1 MGEAFSCLPRKTESV
16 IKLVQDQAL
25 IALLSEYQQQ
35 NALLLAEFDKISH
48 KIHNEGLASKIE
60 SFDDLKR
67 FDEKSASA
75 FKELAQKTDPIKLEG
90 RSFGFFGVT
99 STGKSTI
106 INSLLGQKIAEVGAG
121 ETTTKIVKYP
131 GENFELY
138 DIPGRNDEMS
148 YFSMEYV
155 AFWKGLTNRL
165 IVITATF
172 KEMTKVLS
180 VLDAV
185 NLSYDIVV
193 NKCDNVPSQEWD
205 QFKNKIK
212 NEAQTLGLKGVKHIW
227 FVSAN
232 SPEEFPDW
240 SDLKNS
246 ITATNE

>member
-1 MGEAFSCLPRKTESV
+1 MRPESATKV
-16 IKLVQDQAL
+16 VQDPAL
-25 IALLSEYQQQ
+25 IKLLSEYQKQ
-35 NALLLAEFDKISH
+35 NAQLLAEFDKISR
-48 KIHNEGLASKIE
+48 KIQNEELASKIE

-67 FDEKSASA
+67 FDEKCASA
-75 FKELAQKTDPIKLEG
+75 LIQLAQKTEPIKLEG

-99 STGKSTI
+99 SSGKSTI
-106 INSLLGQKIAEVGAG
+106 INSLLGQKVTEVGAG
-121 ETTTKIVKYP
+121 ETTTKIAKYP

-148 YFSMEYV
+148 YFSMEYIG
-155 AFWKGLTNRL
+155 FWKGLTNRV

-172 KEMTKVLS
+172 KEMSKVLS
-180 VLDAV
+180 VLDAI

-212 NEAQTLGLKGVKHIW
+212 NEAQSLGLKGVKHIW

-240 SDLKNS
+240 SDLKNC
-246 ITATNE
+246 ITASN